1 MKLSI
6 AIFVICAFVGSVHG
20 QADTAAQVLTRAI
33 DKLGGEAKVRSFKSI
48 YYSAKGFENGTASG
62 QADDPERPSN
72 NPHEERLAV
81 FNDGRRLAYELKTAR
96 GDGTTRFRRFFFTD
110 TRRIVADFG
119 TRSASA
125 APVRFPSVDRDQDAR
140 RIPHAFLLEV
150 LANASQASLRS
161 DGDHQVVSLTLPN
174 AKIPVSLYFDGK
186 TSLLSKYEYAA
197 EVPALGLSNVEYLF
211 DDYRPHDQLGFFP
224 TAQTIKINGNVWRS
238 IRYGR
243 VLVDSPEADA
253 MLEIPEDMAGFIAAP
268 GEVKEVA
275 KGVFFVY
282 GVAGFYPMF
291 VEFRDFILAI
301 EAPSNYPSLEETP
314 LETFGNMNAAS
325 EQFLAKI
332 KATIPNKPI
341 RFVATTHAH
350 SDHMG
355 GLRVFAGERA
365 TVLTTPGNDKF
376 YRRFVPGM
384 SIETVRDKRT
394 ISDGE
399 RSVELISVG
408 RNPHTAENLIA
419 WMPKEKIIYQGDLFY
434 FSNEATFPIR
444 DRMTVMPFFA
454 KWLKEQRIEPERIYG
469 LHGPMFGTMDHINR
483 ILKMESAQRQGVSDR

>member
-6 AIFVICAFVGSVHG
+6 AAFAACVLLSLSS
-20 QADTAAQVLTRAI
+20 QAQSDTAAQVLTRAI

-96 GDGTTRFRRFFFTD
+96 GDGTTRFRRFFFTE
-110 TRRIVADFG
+110 TRRVVADFG

-125 APVRFPSVDRDQDAR
+125 AAVRFPSADRDQDAR
-140 RIPHAFLLEV
+140 RIPHAFLSEV
-150 LANASQASLRS
+150 LANASQASVRS
-161 DGDHQVVSLTLPN
+161 DGDHQVVTLTLPN
-174 AKIPVSLYFDGK
+174 AKIPVSLYVHNK
-186 TSLLSKYEYAA
+186 TSLLSKYDF
-197 EVPALGLSNVEYLF
+197 VSDIPALGKSMVEYVF
-211 DDYRPHDQLGFFP
+211 EDYRPHDQLGFFP
-224 TAQTIKINGNVWRS
+224 AAQTIKINGNVWRS
-238 IRYGR
+238 IRYDK
-243 VLVDSPEADA
+243 VLVDSTEADA
-253 MLEIPEDMAGFIAAP
+253 MLEVPDDMAGFIAAP

-282 GVAGFYPMF
+282 GVGGFYPMF

-314 LETFGNMNAAS
+314 LETVGNVDMAS
-325 EQFLAKI
+325 QEFLAKI
-332 KATIPNKPI
+332 RQTIPTKPI
-341 RFVATTHAH
+341 RYVAITHAH

-355 GLRVFAGERA
+355 GLRVFAPERPI
-365 TVLTTPGNDKF
+365 VLTTPGNRGF
-376 YRRFVPGM
+376 YSKYVPGT
-384 SIETVRDKRT
+384 SVEVVESSRT

-399 RSVELISVG
+399 RSVELSSVG
-408 RNPHTAENLIA
+408 RNPHTAENLIVYL
-419 WMPKEKIIYQGDLFY
+419 PKEKILFQGDLFY
-434 FSNEATFPIR
+434 FNNEATFPIR

-454 KWLKEQRIEPERIYG
+454 KWLKERRIEPDRIYG
-469 LHGPMFGTMDHINR
+469 LHGPMFGTMEHINR
-483 ILKMESAQRQGVSDR
+483 ILKIEQKQ